1 MLVLAAVPRLIDPY
15 TLLSA
20 YRVPRL
26 AYAHMCTHEHA
37 PYWDATCATEMQDL
51 SQSLWFF
58 ASAST
63 DCQYHKCIAF
73 DDYHAAGASDAHDD
87 AAASAISSR
96 RKARQRES
104 MLQSTL
110 QYAADYV
117 NFSAVEVI
125 LRCG

>member
-51 SQSLWFF
+51 SQSFWFF

-87 AAASAISSR
+87 VVAVQLLVRYQVDGRRASVSPRCS
-96 RKARQRES
+96 
-104 MLQSTL
+104 
-110 QYAADYV
+110 
-117 NFSAVEVI
+117 
-125 LRCG
+125 LRCSTRQTT